1 MSSLANCYD
10 HSNFVP
16 KSEYD
21 SSVNRQ
27 NESMMHKVKDVVS
40 KFFQPSFLFT
50 TSSNEIDSP
59 KRKRQISIEELDDEQ
74 QIETIATTTIKN
86 QIIASKSK
94 YLHQPVRDDES
105 QFTDDDDN
113 NNQDVSSIEQDL
125 KEIEQQKKRRRT
137 TNYQQIHTNN
147 RHHENEKTNST
158 DSISSLSNR
167 RLHRTT
173 STELNS
179 NERINRIISSTQ
191 HFNITSTSNY
201 DPSKSPFFS
210 VDNRKQT
217 ETTTTTTNLKS
228 NEFSANYL
236 LATSLTDRPQ
246 LSKSNS
252 QQSSATLT
260 NKNRLLSNERKM
272 FGVNYASINSHRLPY
287 IERLRRRTLQD
298 CIRLDRT
305 LDNEPL
311 SISPID
317 EHKLKTNSSELTR
330 TKVQEKEC
338 GIQCNISN
346 VENSIESN
354 KKLQRA
360 FPPIDIQYEAL
371 SVPITEKTQSSTQ
384 TDSSIQTHS
393 SITIEKVQTSL
404 PKIDITKPKVLGD
417 VTPFS
422 WPKFARAQE
431 EYAKKYPEKCTDT
444 TLSKTN
450 INTNSTVFQQ
460 TNTTSNTISK
470 SSTLPMSSLQSVQ
483 SIWKCPSCTKEHPA
497 QTASCS
503 LCHGINPNYKKL
515 SAIQSTL
522 PVEKESTIPIP
533 AATTIINQTVTTKE
547 NPVIT
552 PAPITANPQFSIT
565 ATKENP
571 VITPIFGFGTA
582 ATTTTTKENPVITTT
597 PITTIPQFSITATK
611 ENPVISSAP
620 TTTTFQLGTTTTKEN
635 SVITPIFGFGTAA
648 TTTTKENPV
657 ITAAPITTT
666 PQFSIMT
673 TKENPVITPIF
684 GFGTAATTTTTKENP
699 VITPAP
705 ITTTLGFGT
714 AATTTTEN
722 PVITAAPIT
731 TTLQFGT
738 TATTQE
744 NPISTDAFRSTFGTT
759 PVISPVVVTK
769 ENSVPNNPL
778 SVFGTATTKES
789 FSITSTTPSLGSIPF
804 NQSLASNTSNP
815 IQFGT
820 ILQPFSSVSSTSF
833 TAPVTSSTAPSIAT
847 ATSSIPMSPSSSS
860 SILPIFGPFG
870 STSTATVAPAIHIS
884 SDQSTSLTKELTTST
899 PFSATNPILFG
910 SSTITPASTTT
921 NLFSTSSTTSTFPLS
936 NNFTSTST
944 TSAPFQF
951 GTGGF
956 NFGTSSTTTPNNP
969 PFGFTST
976 ASSPNLFAPSTTT
989 SSVSSNTAPFF
1000 GTPPFGTTQAS
1011 TDKSL
1016 NSSNNPPVM
1025 FGFGSSSNTT
1035 TNPIQTPT
1043 TSAFSTG
1050 GFPFVP
1056 PSSSTTVSTFGAAP
1070 SALSSSGSSSSFN
1083 FGVAP
1088 TASTNPTQFPLTG
1101 TTSISTISAST
1112 VETLNPYS
1120 VMSSDSSS
1128 TGQRRIRKA
1137 KRQLQ
1142 NYLFMVK
1149 VRKTSKP
1156 PPDGWDLI
1164 EPTLDE
1170 LEAKM
1175 REAELT
1181 PHEGKRKV
1189 ETLWPIFKVH
1199 HQKSRYIYDL
1209 YYKRKTISK
1218 ELYDYCLKHSIG
1230 DKNLI
1235 AQWKKQGYEN
1245 LCCLRCIQPRD
1256 TNFNKKCIC
1265 RVPKEKLEEG
1275 KVVECVH
1282 CGCRGCSG

>member
-571 VITPIFGFGTA
+571 VITPIFGF
-582 ATTTTTKENPVITTT
+582 
-597 PITTIPQFSITATK
+597 
-611 ENPVISSAP
+611 
-620 TTTTFQLGTTTTKEN
+620 
-635 SVITPIFGFGTAA
+635 
-648 TTTTKENPV
+648 
-657 ITAAPITTT
+657 
-666 PQFSIMT
+666 
-673 TKENPVITPIF
+673 
-684 GFGTAATTTTTKENP
+684 ENP

-1050 GFPFVP
+1050 GFPFIP
-1056 PSSSTTVSTFGAAP
+1056 SSSSTTVSTFGAAP

-1142 NYLFMVK
+1142 
-1149 VRKTSKP
+1149 S
-1156 PPDGWDLI
+1156 
-1164 EPTLDE
+1164 
-1170 LEAKM
+1170 
-1175 REAELT
+1175 
-1181 PHEGKRKV
+1181 
-1189 ETLWPIFKVH
+1189 
-1199 HQKSRYIYDL
+1199 
-1209 YYKRKTISK
+1209 
-1218 ELYDYCLKHSIG
+1218 
-1230 DKNLI
+1230 
-1235 AQWKKQGYEN
+1235 
-1245 LCCLRCIQPRD
+1245 
-1256 TNFNKKCIC
+1256 
-1265 RVPKEKLEEG
+1265 
-1275 KVVECVH
+1275 
-1282 CGCRGCSG
+1282 